1 MKELEREKAVGLEL
15 RALMGEREREW
26 KECERGLR
34 GEVMARREACAQ
46 AEKALRATED
56 ELRVFVEERAR

>member
-1 MKELEREKAVGLEL
+1 MEL